1 MADTRRVAD
10 YFVVVGSENLKN
22 PVADT
27 ETLEPITDL
36 AVIFKSKGE
45 TPPPGYECID
55 WTPSRLPADL
65 NAGSI
70 RSDSC
75 FLCYR
80 RGSDK
85 PPLTDIGLVFI
96 KVLQHNFLIVNCSF
110 N

>member
-1 MADTRRVAD
+1 MVETQRVAD
-10 YFVVVGSENLKN
+10 YFVVVGSENLQN

-36 AVIFKSKGE
+36 MVIFKSRGE
-45 TPPPGYECID
+45 SPPPGYHCID
-55 WTPSRLPADL
+55 FTPSGLVADL

-75 FLCYR
+75 FLCYK

-85 PPLTDIGLVFI
+85 PPLTDVG
-96 KVLQHNFLIVNCSF
+96 
-110 N
+110 